1 MKKNQTPRKKPGHTK
16 TENIQADYI
25 SPEELDCITGDCFD
39 DNQRTFIPACDDCE
53 SFNVPDRN
61 SDEGRILSLMLAG
74 GWVTNESVYKAA
86 KRHLW
91 GAKLDGRKVL
101 SNLRA
106 AGLITD
112 REPLIEGKRIIKH
125 RITPKCLPAVNSLV
139 DAQWKKLP
147 TIQQSMAAK
156 ARQPFVRKGKR

>member
-1 MKKNQTPRKKPGHTK
+1 LVSNSGGQTQTD
-16 TENIQADYI
+16 NNQADYI
-25 SPEELDCITGDCFD
+25 SPEELDCISGDCYD
-39 DNQRTFIPACDDCE
+39 DNQRTFLEPCDDCGA
-53 SFNVPDRN
+53 FIVPARD
-61 SDEGRILSLMLAG
+61 SDEGRILSLMLSG

-112 REPLIEGKRIIKH
+112 REPLVDGSRIIKH
-125 RITPKCLPAVNSLV
+125 RISPKCLPAVNSLV
-139 DAQWKKLP
+139 DSKWKQLP
-147 TIQQSMAAK
+147 TIQLSMAAK